1 MAVSS
6 EVRSSGVLR
15 TLILSSSAFMLVIA
29 VVASPKEAFDASI
42 QGLDIWWKIV
52 FPAMLPF
59 LMLSQ
64 MLTAFGFTHAI
75 GVMLEPL
82 MQRVFKL
89 PGHAGFALAVGMC
102 GGFPAAA
109 DAVSRLVQDK
119 QMTARQAVIVVAAA
133 HFANPMMILLVIG
146 GAFLHLPAAGYFLLM
161 IHWISGWIAAAA
173 AVRFHPAA
181 RKDSLASGSTS
192 TSISVLAPNSPRR
205 LSLITRMLQAA
216 RKAHSRDARGFGKL
230 LGDTVSQAVQTLM
243 LTGGYIIVFAVFIRL
258 LSLYLTPGIS
268 TAVWPSVL
276 ELHLGTYQ
284 ISKTAL
290 DPAMLMALL
299 ASALGWGGICSH
311 LQVTSILRTAIPGRQ
326 SILYFILVRLV
337 HAMIAFGLTLS
348 LWKPFS
354 QYSTEAW
361 AAWQT
366 TAGRES
372 HPLLLQW
379 FMPYY
384 DTTSTIQIIW
394 SAFPVAA
401 ASLSLLLVIMISLS
415 GMLLWFTRRSSR

>member
-1 MAVSS
+1 
-6 EVRSSGVLR
+6 
-15 TLILSSSAFMLVIA
+15 
-29 VVASPKEAFDASI
+29 
-42 QGLDIWWKIV
+42 
-52 FPAMLPF
+52 
-59 LMLSQ
+59 
-64 MLTAFGFTHAI
+64 
-75 GVMLEPL
+75 
-82 MQRVFKL
+82 
-89 PGHAGFALAVGMC
+89 
-102 GGFPAAA
+102 
-109 DAVSRLVQDK
+109 
-119 QMTARQAVIVVAAA
+119 
-133 HFANPMMILLVIG
+133 
-146 GAFLHLPAAGYFLLM
+146 
-161 IHWISGWIAAAA
+161 
-173 AVRFHPAA
+173 
-181 RKDSLASGSTS
+181 
-192 TSISVLAPNSPRR
+192 
-205 LSLITRMLQAA
+205 
-216 RKAHSRDARGFGKL
+216 
-230 LGDTVSQAVQTLM
+230 M

-415 GMLLWFTRRSSR
+415 GVLLWLTRRSSR